1 MRKTV
6 IVILIVFFMIS
17 YLSGQS
23 FFWITGVN
31 WNEWKYEEQM
41 MYLIGVLDGFVF
53 ADFII
58 QGVRI
63 NTDIE
68 IEQYK
73 KAVDDFYSDVGNVL
87 IPVPFIFKIIALKIN
102 GESQDKIEAEILKMR
117 KQFSKK
123 IISSRGV

>member
-17 YLSGQS
+17 YMSGHS

-31 WNEWKYEEQM
+31 WNEWKYEEQI

-53 ADFII
+53 ADFTI
-58 QGVRI
+58 QGVKI

-73 KAVDDFYSDVGNVL
+73 KAVDDFYSDVSNVL

-123 IISSRGV
+123 